1 MRPGRAASRSA
12 LLGLALALV
21 VAGVVALVLGLARA
35 PRAIEARPADQER
48 AESTDESLA
57 APEPRAASRSLQQAG
72 VAREPREQ
80 PDPRARAGSQDV
92 VRVLV
97 VSAQDQRPLP
107 GAEVLAFL
115 WRDRPQ
121 QLARGTTG

>member
-35 PRAIEARPADQER
+35 PRAIEARPEGPGHAG
-48 AESTDESLA
+48 ATDEFLA
-57 APEPRAASRSLQQAG
+57 APEPRIASRSLHDAG
-72 VAREPREQ
+72 AVREPREE
-80 PDPRARAGSQDV
+80 PVPRARAGSQDV

-97 VSAQDQRPLP
+97 ITAGDQRPLP